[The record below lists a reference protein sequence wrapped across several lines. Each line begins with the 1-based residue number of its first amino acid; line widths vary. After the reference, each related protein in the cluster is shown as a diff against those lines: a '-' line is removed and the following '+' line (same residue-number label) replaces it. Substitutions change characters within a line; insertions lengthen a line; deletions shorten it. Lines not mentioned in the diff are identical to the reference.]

1 MGQAKAVGTEIVE
14 EVAAREGV
22 DPLDLDAQLYDVI
35 DADALNSL
43 TEGGEGGPVRDPIRI
58 SFTYLDYAITVHE
71 GGNVTVDETD

>member
-43 TEGGEGGPVRDPIRI
+43 TEGREEEPGDPIRI

>member
-43 TEGGEGGPVRDPIRI
+43 TEGRKEEPGDPIRV